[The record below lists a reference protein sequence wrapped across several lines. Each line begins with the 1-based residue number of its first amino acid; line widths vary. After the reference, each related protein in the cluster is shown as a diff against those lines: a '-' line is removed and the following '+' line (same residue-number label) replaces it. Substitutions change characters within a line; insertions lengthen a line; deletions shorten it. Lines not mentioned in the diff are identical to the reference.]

1 MQPTNEGVFAVESDN
16 DQWMHQDTSTY
27 AEDDVVAAATPQAG
41 AIPIPEVGADITG
54 THESN
59 DDSGKHD
66 GRKSSNA
73 SDSGVYF
80 STPPSRSVVYA
91 ATRTKARGGGARVRR
106 RIEPFL
112 KAARSAPLDRLE
124 DFNRSE

>member
-1 MQPTNEGVFAVESDN
+1 MQPTDQGVFAVEPDN
-16 DQWMHQDTSTY
+16 GQWMHQDTNT
-27 AEDDVVAAATPQAG
+27 EDDVVAAATPQPG
-41 AIPIPEVGADITG
+41 AIPIPEVGVEVTG
-54 THESN
+54 THQ
-59 DDSGKHD
+59 DSGT
-66 GRKSSNA
+66 GSATKSSNA
-73 SDSGVYF
+73 VDSGVYF

-91 ATRTKARGGGARVRR
+91 TTRTKARGGGARVRR